1 MYVKK
6 AMGSQEL
13 LVYSNV
19 YVKNNKNTYIQYSFT
34 IQCMLQS
41 PGENPWL
48 SKRFIIYLKFVKNYL
63 IISADVSAVD
73 TELSISEWDFTE
85 KHNLYSGGND

>member
-1 MYVKK
+1 MFKH
-6 AMGSQEL
+6 L
-13 LVYSNV
+13 
-19 YVKNNKNTYIQYSFT
+19 YIQLTVDFSINESY
-34 IQCMLQS
+34 L
-41 PGENPWL
+41 
-48 SKRFIIYLKFVKNYL
+48 IYLKFVKAYL

>member
-1 MYVKK
+1 M
-6 AMGSQEL
+6 SQYNDSKYFNPYL
-13 LVYSNV
+13 F
-19 YVKNNKNTYIQYSFT
+19 KHIYIFNLITVDFSINESY
-34 IQCMLQS
+34 L
-41 PGENPWL
+41 
-48 SKRFIIYLKFVKNYL
+48 IYIKFVKDYL